1 MAISNKRESNTQIYT
16 QKQQQQHGSLGPVS
30 SQNVLIRFGV
40 RKTDSIPML
49 GPRRVT
55 PASRSSRL
63 LGETLPQTLLVCT
76 GGLRMEDSGQ
86 SLTGVQDSGL

>member
-1 MAISNKRESNTQIYT
+1 MAISNERESNTQRYT
-16 QKQQQQHGSLGPVS
+16 QQQQQYSSLGAVS

-49 GPRRVT
+49 GPRRAP
-55 PASRSSRL
+55 PASRSSSL
-63 LGETLPQTLLVCT
+63 LSETLPHTLLVCA

-86 SLTGVQDSGL
+86 SLTGVQDAGS